1 MKIVLCGGHLTPALA
16 LIERLQDKK
25 NTDLFFFGRKYSTE
39 GNKNLS
45 AEYRQLGKNKLKFVE
60 LTAGRLQRKFTRY
73 TIPSLIKIP
82 IGFIQSFINLLLIRP
97 AIVVSF
103 GGYLSLPVV
112 FCAWF
117 LGIDSIA
124 HEQSSYPGLANR
136 INAIFAKKIF
146 LTWPQ
151 TQQYFPKDK
160 SEVVGNLWS
169 SSIQKTHA
177 QDKNLDKFLQKS
189 TNLIFVTGGNQGSHF
204 LNVLT
209 RDLAPKLKGFSI
221 LHQVGTA
228 NYKSDM
234 EKSKRIKNVN
244 YMAVD
249 YLDSQNIGAAYNFA
263 QLVISRSGANTV
275 WDLAQLAKVAILI
288 PLPISASDEQAKNA
302 QILEAA
308 GSALVIPQKEAT
320 VDKIEKDIYKLFK
333 NLNSYQKKALD
344 FSKTLPE
351 GATAKVV
358 KYILS

>member
-1 MKIVLCGGHLTPALA
+1 MRIVLCGGHLTPALA
-16 LIERLQDKK
+16 LLEGFQAKK
-25 NTDLFFFGRKYSTE
+25 DLEIFFFGRKHSTE

-45 AEYRQLGKNKLKFVE
+45 AEYRQLGSKKLKFVE
-60 LTAGRLQRKFTRY
+60 ITAGRFQRKFTKY
-73 TIPSLIKIP
+73 TIPSLAKIP
-82 IGFIQSFINLLLIRP
+82 IGFIQSFVQLLIIRP
-97 AIVVSF
+97 KVVVAF

-112 FCAWF
+112 FCAWL
-117 LGIDSIA
+117 LGIDSII

-151 TQQYFPKDK
+151 TQQYFPKNK
-160 SEVVGNLWS
+160 SEVTGNLTS
-169 SSIQKTHA
+169 SSITSTHA
-177 QDKNLDKFLQKS
+177 KDKNLDKFLQKS
-189 TNLIFVTGGNQGSHF
+189 TNIIFVTGGNQGSHF

-209 RDLAPKLKGFSI
+209 RDLALRLKVFSI

-234 EKSKRIKNVN
+234 EKSKRIKSAN

-249 YLDSQNIGAAYNFA
+249 YLDSENIGAAYNNA
-263 QLVISRSGANTV
+263 QLVIARSGANTV

-302 QILEAA
+302 QILETA

-320 VDKIEKDIYKLFK
+320 VDKIEEAIDKISK
-333 NLNSYQKKALD
+333 NLNSHKVKSEN
-344 FSKTLPE
+344 FKKTLPR
-351 GATAKVV
+351 GASAKVAE
-358 KYILS
+358 YILS